1 MTEQMPG
8 GGSFAK
14 RGLANEAGTTAG
26 RTCRSSCR

>member
-14 RGLANEAGTTAG
+14 RGLANESATAG
-26 RTCRSSCR
+26 RDPPV